1 MHFAMQNINLNQ
13 VSSHSEIEDQLDMM
27 HVNELLTSE
36 ERASLDSEML
46 YEFFCSEL
54 GKRMRR
60 SKNVIRENSFMLK
73 KDEVLVSGVIDSY
86 FEEDGEW
93 VLVDYKTDYLGAG
106 SKKDKAEMY
115 RPQLE
120 LYKEALESS
129 TDKAVKE
136 AYIYLF
142 DIQEAVRV
150 I

>member
-1 MHFAMQNINLNQ
+1 MG
-13 VSSHSEIEDQLDMM
+13 
-27 HVNELLTSE
+27 
-36 ERASLDSEML
+36 ASRLQ
-46 YEFFCSEL
+46 
-54 GKRMRR
+54 
-60 SKNVIRENSFMLK
+60 
-73 KDEVLVSGVIDSY
+73 
-86 FEEDGEW
+86 
-93 VLVDYKTDYLGAG
+93 TDYLGTG

-129 TDKAVKE
+129 TDKPVKE